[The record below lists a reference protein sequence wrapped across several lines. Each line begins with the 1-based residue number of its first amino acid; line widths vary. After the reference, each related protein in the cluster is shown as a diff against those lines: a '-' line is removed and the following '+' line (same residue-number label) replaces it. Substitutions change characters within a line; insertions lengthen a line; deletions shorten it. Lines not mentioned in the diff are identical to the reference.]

1 MHTRAR
7 ACERA
12 LLAVC
17 PSASPEALP
26 HLGHRGSRGGDVGG
40 GGGGRCPSRERCC
53 CPRANTQGW
62 AGRVAGRPAATP
74 VRVPRGTR
82 PPCPAAP
89 GTLPTVSPPGIFK
102 SSCSI
107 DVRWFPFDV
116 QHCKLKFGSWSYGGW
131 SLDLQMQEAD
141 TSGYITNGEWDLMGK
156 PGERAR
162 RAPEA
167 GPPHAVRCVPLRHSA
182 VSPVT
187 YRAVGW
193 DTKRRG
199 KSCLARGRA
208 RGRVSGSVLVQAP
221 SRPADLLP
229 KSGSRNP
236 AGQCVAGLGACI
248 RCDV

>member
-1 MHTRAR
+1 MTWGAG
-7 ACERA
+7 AGAGA
-12 LLAVC
+12 LQGSDAV
-17 PSASPEALP
+17 ALGRTP
-26 HLGHRGSRGGDVGG
+26 RGGPAGSQGVRRPRQCAFH
-40 GGGGRCPSRERCC
+40 GGRGPHARS
-53 CPRANTQGW
+53 
-62 AGRVAGRPAATP
+62 V
-74 VRVPRGTR
+74 
-82 PPCPAAP
+82 PAAP

-236 AGQCVAGLGACI
+236 AGQRVAGLGACI